1 MKTYPGKAMK
11 DSPSIPIG
19 QMFDTG
25 MLPIKTYYQQSPY
38 YQIWPHYTL
47 PRHLPYHRG
56 VPDIL
61 LEHFE
66 DENVDPDMILEHLG
80 HETVHMFPE
89 IQDLPRQRNIFTSR
103 LVSDEKPA
111 KIYNHKRSISLD
123 CSPAPVLSRR
133 HILASLAQDES
144 LSSSFSSLDSSQGEW
159 TDGTS
164 NVFSRSCLVQSI
176 SRDED
181 HTDRDVAKVHKYDL
195 NKENR
200 VLSED
205 SNKKL
210 GNVQQEENI
219 KDNLPSKKLSM
230 KMLDWVATL
239 GVGGFG
245 RVELVTWQGE
255 PYALK
260 KIKRKEVKDV
270 KQQQHILNEKKIMT
284 SCSSPFVVQL
294 YSTFHDSRYLYMLM
308 EPCLGGELWTMLR
321 NQKRFSDGTARF
333 YVSCVILA
341 LIYLHSKFVI
351 YRDLKPE
358 NILLDYRGYIK
369 LTDFG
374 FSRQLQEKEKA
385 WTFCGTP
392 EYVAPEVIT
401 NKSHDTQA
409 DIWALGILVFELLTG
424 APPFTKKSGSSS
436 VYPEILKG
444 MRTVIFPSYIASSA
458 SEIIRQCCRLQANQR
473 PSLEILKRYMWFSGM
488 DWDRLADRSLPP
500 PIVPII
506 SSSVDSSNFDHY
518 LKDQEEPD
526 EDFSDWADD
535 F

>member
-1 MKTYPGKAMK
+1 MGHMYDMH
-11 DSPSIPIG
+11 
-19 QMFDTG
+19 DTG
-25 MLPIKTYYQQSPY
+25 MLPIKTYQQSQY
-38 YQIWPHYTL
+38 YQIWPHYSL
-47 PRHLPYHRG
+47 PRHFPYHRG
-56 VPDIL
+56 APDIL
-61 LEHFE
+61 LEPFD
-66 DENVDPDMILEHLG
+66 DEHVVPDMIVDQLGLE
-80 HETVHMFPE
+80 TIHMFPE
-89 IQDLPRQRNIFTSR
+89 IQDVPRQRNIFTSR

-123 CSPAPVLSRR
+123 CGPAPVLSRR

-144 LSSSFSSLDSSQGEW
+144 LSSSFSSLDSSPGLDSIQGEW
-159 TDGTS
+159 TDGTA

-176 SRDED
+176 SREED
-181 HTDRDVAKVHKYDL
+181 LTDRDVAKVKKYDQNDENL
-195 NKENR
+195 DPRKE
-200 VLSED
+200 SE
-205 SNKKL
+205 KGL
-210 GNVQQEENI
+210 ENVQQEETVLE
-219 KDNLPSKKLSM
+219 KTPTEKLSLE
-230 KMLDWVATL
+230 MLDWVATL

-245 RVELVTWQGE
+245 RVELVTSQGK

-260 KIKRKEVKDV
+260 KIKKKEVKDV

-284 SCSSPFVVQL
+284 SCSSPFIVQL

-358 NILLDYRGYIK
+358 NLLLDYRGYVK

-444 MRTVIFPSYIASSA
+444 MRTVSFPSYISSSA
-458 SEIIRQCCRLQANQR
+458 SEIIRQCCRLAANQR
-473 PSLEILKRYMWFSGM
+473 PSLDILKRFMWFSGM
-488 DWDRLADRSLPP
+488 DWNRLSDRSLPP
-500 PIVPII
+500 PIVPTI

-526 EDFSDWADD
+526 EDFSDWAAD